1 MDETRVA
8 LIGIIVSDDGRRK
21 RSMPFFTITENILS
35 GVWDCLIK
43 NEGYLLSVLL
53 WMPPS
58 P

>member
-8 LIGIIVSDDGRRK
+8 LIGIIVSDGEP
-21 RSMPFFTITENILS
+21 SFTITENILS
-35 GVWDCLIK
+35 GVWDYLIK
-43 NEGYLLSVLL
+43 NEGYPLSVLL

>member
-8 LIGIIVSDDGRRK
+8 LIVLLSATTGRRK

-35 GVWDCLIK
+35 GVWDYLIK

>member
-8 LIGIIVSDDGRRK
+8 LIGIIVSDGEAAK
-21 RSMPFFTITENILS
+21 KLMPFFTITENILS

-43 NEGYLLSVLL
+43 NEGYPLSVLL
-53 WMPPS
+53 WMHLS

>member
-8 LIGIIVSDDGRRK
+8 LIGIIVSDGEAAK
-21 RSMPFFTITENILS
+21 KSMPSFTITENILS

-43 NEGYLLSVLL
+43 NEGYPLSVLL
-53 WMPPS
+53 WMHLS